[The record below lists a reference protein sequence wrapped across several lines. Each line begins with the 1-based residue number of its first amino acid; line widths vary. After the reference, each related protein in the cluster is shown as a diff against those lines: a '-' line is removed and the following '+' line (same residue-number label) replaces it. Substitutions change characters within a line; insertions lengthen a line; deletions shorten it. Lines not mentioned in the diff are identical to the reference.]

1 MVKYTKELKSKLFR
15 KINIYPNAFNAK
27 DDGWYNGII
36 NFLNNIWDLKALPR
50 VSPDDR
56 WDNAYDD
63 AVQHLVNNPKDWTFE
78 QTFIDYFK
86 LLEKDEDFTKF
97 LETVVHPDFR
107 NNLQEIELFVV
118 LINAE
123 LSSINYN
130 LAVSDYSDNLP
141 IYTLRKRKENDKID
155 ILENSIPFIVDGFN
169 SENLEYPYFNLSS
182 NNWDDYGSETLFH
195 LYYKRSN
202 HDSEK
207 IGGIKITNGENDITR
222 EVIDKQFTSLANT
235 FCSLGQDE
243 DYYKNLQR
251 IFKHKL
257 SSILFALKDAAYFI
271 EINDKFS
278 SNSIYQYSLTR
289 GDYAE
294 QLSRN
299 IKSILEG
306 INLEDK
312 YKFIYNFTPN
322 YSSTPV
328 DIDLNFNDTLEFSDR
343 IFAIIGKNGA
353 GKTQLITNLPV
364 DISESKENSF
374 KPHKPIFSKI
384 IAVSYSVFDNFE
396 KPNHKVDFNYVFC
409 GLLNNDKKFPSK
421 IEKNQIILEAY
432 SKIKYHNRIFK
443 WKNILSNFID
453 EVVIEDVFVSNS
465 LRGVGDENELML
477 NEAKFIAVIDK
488 LSSGQSIMLEIMT
501 KIIANIRFDSLI
513 LFDEPETHLHPNA
526 ISQLISTIYEL
537 VESFD
542 SYCLITTHSPI
553 IIQNIFGKNVY
564 VMEKENNVPFIRK
577 IGIESFG
584 ENLTVLTE
592 DVFSNSEINKHYKVI
607 LDKMIERYCDYESI
621 LEKIENDKLPLSLN
635 AKIYIKSKLI

>member
-15 KINIYPNAFNAK
+15 KINNYPNAFNAVE
-27 DDGWYNGII
+27 DEGYDGIVR
-36 NFLNNIWDLKALPR
+36 FLNNIWDLKALP
-50 VSPDDR
+50 SPNDTR
-56 WDNAYDD
+56 WSNGYDD
-63 AVQHLVNNPKDWTFE
+63 AVQHLINNDDWSYEYTFLDR
-78 QTFIDYFK
+78 FN
-86 LLEKDEDFTKF
+86 LLESDEFFTKF
-97 LETVVHPDFR
+97 LETLVHPDFR
-107 NNLQEIELFVV
+107 KDLQNIEFYVTLVNV
-118 LINAE
+118 E
-123 LSSINYN
+123 LASIKYN
-130 LAVSDYSDNLP
+130 LAVSDYKEDLP
-141 IYTLRKRKENDKID
+141 IYTLKKRKENDKSD

-169 SENLEYPYFNLSS
+169 SENVEYPYFNLSS
-182 NNWDDYGSETLFH
+182 NNWDDYGSETTFRLFYH
-195 LYYKRSN
+195 NGIR
-202 HDSEK
+202 DITK
-207 IGGIKITNGENDITR
+207 IGDLKITDGKSDVTL
-222 EVIDKQFTSLANT
+222 EVIDKQFNILNNG

-278 SNSIYQYSLTR
+278 TNTIYQYSLTR

-299 IKSILEG
+299 IKPILEG

-328 DIDLNFNDTLEFSDR
+328 DINLSFNDSLEFSDR

-396 KPNHKVDFNYVFC
+396 KPKHKVDFNYVFC
-409 GLLNNDKKFPSK
+409 GLLNDDKKFPSK

-432 SKIKYHNRIFK
+432 SKIKYHNRIYK

-453 EVVIEDVFVSNS
+453 IDVIDDVFVSNS
-465 LRGVGDENELML
+465 LRGVGDENEFLI

-564 VMEKENNVPFIRK
+564 VMEKDSNVPSLRK
-577 IGIESFG
+577 IGVESFG

-592 DVFSNSEINKHYKVI
+592 DVFSNSEINKQYKVI
-607 LDKMIERYCDYESI
+607 LDKMIEKYYDYETI

-635 AKIYIKSKLI
+635 AKIYIKSKLA

>member
-15 KINIYPNAFNAK
+15 KINNYPNAFNAVE
-27 DDGWYNGII
+27 DEGYDGIVR
-36 NFLNNIWDLKALPR
+36 FLNNIWDLKALP
-50 VSPDDR
+50 SPNDTR
-56 WDNAYDD
+56 WSNAYDD
-63 AVQHLVNNPKDWTFE
+63 AVQHLINNDDWSYE
-78 QTFIDYFK
+78 YTFIDRFN
-86 LLEKDEDFTKF
+86 LLESDEVFTKF
-97 LETVVHPDFR
+97 LETLVHPDFR
-107 NNLQEIELFVV
+107 KDLQNIEFYVTLVNV
-118 LINAE
+118 E
-123 LSSINYN
+123 LASIKYN
-130 LAVSDYSDNLP
+130 LAVSDYKEDLP
-141 IYTLRKRKENDKID
+141 IYTLKKRKENDKSY

-169 SENLEYPYFNLSS
+169 SENVEYPYFNLSS
-182 NNWDDYGSETLFH
+182 NNWDDYGSETTFRLFYH
-195 LYYKRSN
+195 NGIR
-202 HDSEK
+202 DITK
-207 IGGIKITNGENDITR
+207 IGDLKITDGKSDVTL
-222 EVIDKQFTSLANT
+222 EVIDKQFNILNNG

-299 IKSILEG
+299 IKPILEG

-328 DIDLNFNDTLEFSDR
+328 NIDLNFSDTLEFSDR

-353 GKTQLITNLPV
+353 GKTQLITNLPI

-432 SKIKYHNRIFK
+432 SKIKYHNRIYK

-453 EVVIEDVFVSNS
+453 IDVIDDVFVSNS
-465 LRGVGDENELML
+465 LRGVGDENEFLI

-564 VMEKENNVPFIRK
+564 VMEKENDVPFIRK

-607 LDKMIERYCDYESI
+607 LDKMIERYYDYEII
-621 LEKIENDKLPLSLN
+621 LEKIENDNLPLSLN
-635 AKIYIKSKLI
+635 AKIYIKSKLA